1 MNKQLIKSGNISEQ
15 PILFLINSK
24 AGHGLPK
31 NFEAEI
37 RSVLN
42 ISETKFE
49 IKYSA
54 YAGHLGELA
63 EKGIDEGFKT
73 IVVAGGDG
81 SVNEVFKKIIGFDV
95 SFGILPIGSGNGLAR
110 HLRIPLKFKQ
120 ALSVILKAKTQK
132 IDSAEINNIPYLSIA
147 GTGFD
152 ALIAKHFA
160 ESKSRGFWNYFKL
173 TTKYYFSYKP
183 IDYLISVNEQKIS
196 SKALLISFANSN
208 QFGYNISIAPQAIL
222 NDGYLDICIIN
233 KPSVFTLPIAAY
245 YLLSGK
251 IHKSKYCRTFRTKK
265 LALSCDDDSMINI
278 DGEFYQPS
286 KSIKVKIVPDSINII
301 VP

>member
-1 MNKQLIKSGNISEQ
+1 MPLE
-15 PILFLINSK
+15 PILFLVNSK
-24 AGHGLPK
+24 AGHGLPR
-31 NFEAEI
+31 NFESEI
-37 RSVLN
+37 KSVFK
-42 ISETKFE
+42 TTGMKFE
-49 IKYSA
+49 IIYSE
-54 YAGHLGELA
+54 YAGHMEELA
-63 EKGIDEGFKT
+63 EKGIDDGFKT

-95 SFGILPIGSGNGLAR
+95 NFGILPIGSGNGLAR
-110 HLRIPLKFKQ
+110 HLKIPLKFKN
-120 ALSVILKAKTQK
+120 ALKVILTAKIQK

-173 TTKYYFSYKP
+173 TVKHYFSYKP
-183 IDYLISVNEQKIS
+183 IDYLISANDEKIR

-222 NDGYLDICIIN
+222 NDGYLDICIVE
-233 KPSVFTLPIAAY
+233 KPSFFMLPITAY
-245 YLLSGK
+245 YLLSGR
-251 IHKSKYCRTFRTKK
+251 IYKSKYCRTFRTKK
-265 LALSCDDDSMINI
+265 LDLSCDDDSMINI
-278 DGEFYQPS
+278 DGEFYQAS
-286 KSIKVKIVPDSINII
+286 KKIKVKILPNSINVI